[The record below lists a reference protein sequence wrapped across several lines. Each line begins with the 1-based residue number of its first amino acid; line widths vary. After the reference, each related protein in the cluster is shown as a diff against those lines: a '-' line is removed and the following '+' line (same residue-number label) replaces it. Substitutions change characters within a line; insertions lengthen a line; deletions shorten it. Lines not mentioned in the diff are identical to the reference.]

1 MKSNV
6 LTILVEKELIEA
18 ARNRLIFGFGIVFFV
33 LALGMSIVGVLSTG
47 GQDVEFSRIGVGLLN
62 LTMLLVPLI
71 SLVVGSQGF
80 AAEFEDGTMDLL
92 LTQPVKLR
100 YVCLGRILG
109 QWIAI
114 AASLLVGFGSSGMV
128 LMFLSSGN
136 RVMLFLVNIIISL
149 ALALVF
155 ITLGTVVSVNSK
167 NRIVALFS
175 VLALWFVMII
185 LYDLILVQV
194 LMLTTGSLT
203 MTLLYGL
210 LAVNP
215 ADLLRVL
222 AIRLSQMKELF
233 GPTREAM
240 SALPGFKGPMLAALG
255 WLAWSVSAYVI
266 LVRTLHKRVYR

>member
-1 MKSNV
+1 MKSSA
-6 LTILVEKELIEA
+6 LRTLVEKELVEA
-18 ARNRLIFGFGIVFFV
+18 ARNRLIYGFSIVFFV
-33 LALGMSIVGVLSTG
+33 LALALSIAGVLSPG
-47 GQDVEFSRIGVGLLN
+47 AKDVAISRVGVSLLN
-62 LTMLLVPLI
+62 LTTLLVPLI
-71 SLVVGSQGF
+71 SLVVGSQGL
-80 AAEFEDGTMDLL
+80 AAEFEDGTIDLL

-114 AASLLVGFGSSGMV
+114 AASLLVGFGGSGIV
-128 LMFLSSGN
+128 LMLMSSGN
-136 RVMLFLVNIIISL
+136 RAMLLLVNIIISL

-155 ITLGTVVSVNSK
+155 ITLGNLISVKSK

-194 LMLTTGSLT
+194 LMLTTGGLT
-203 MTLLYGL
+203 MALLYGL
-210 LAVNP
+210 LALNP

-240 SALPGFKGPMLAALG
+240 NALPGFKGPILATAG
-255 WLAWSVSAYVI
+255 WLVWTVSAYLIV
-266 LVRTLHKRVYR
+266 VRSLYKRIYS

>member
-1 MKSNV
+1 M
-6 LTILVEKELIEA
+6 
-18 ARNRLIFGFGIVFFV
+18 
-33 LALGMSIVGVLSTG
+33 GVS
-47 GQDVEFSRIGVGLLN
+47 LLN
-62 LTMLLVPLI
+62 LTTLLVPLI

-80 AAEFEDGTMDLL
+80 ATEFEDGTIDLL

-114 AASLLVGFGSSGMV
+114 AASLLVGFGGSGIV
-128 LMFLSSGN
+128 LSLMSSGN
-136 RVMLFLVNIIISL
+136 RVMLLLVNIIISL

-155 ITLGTVVSVNSK
+155 ITLGNLISVKSK

-175 VLALWFVMII
+175 VLAFWFVMII

-194 LMLTTGSLT
+194 LMLTTGGLT

-210 LAVNP
+210 LALNP

-233 GPTREAM
+233 GPTREALN
-240 SALPGFKGPMLAALG
+240 ALPGFKGPILAIVG
-255 WLAWSVSAYVI
+255 WLVWTVSAYLIV
-266 LVRTLHKRVYR
+266 VRSLYKRNYS